1 MGHAAEKEQPF
12 VGEAKRRVA
21 KVVGRIGPPPSS
33 MRGLVPASLGAVEG
47 APGSWQAVGIATG
60 IRAVVIGGVLYALP
74 SRGGFG
80 TVALQA
86 VLASVAVSVFS
97 LVSQAVRRRA

>member
-12 VGEAKRRVA
+12 GEAKRRVA
-21 KVVGRIGPPPSS
+21 KVVGRIGPSPQTQ
-33 MRGLVPASLGAVEG
+33 GLVPASLGAVEG

-74 SRGGFG
+74 SRGSFG

-86 VLASVAVSVFS
+86 IAVSVAVSLFS